1 MSDVVSASY
10 AHCQQIARQSGS
22 SFFLSFFLLP
32 AEKRRAM
39 TALYAFLRTA
49 DDLGDNL
56 RPVAERQQELDDF
69 RKTLTVTLSGN
80 PSGLIFPALLDTV
93 QKYEIPHEY
102 LFSALD
108 GVEMDLGKNRY
119 ETFAELSE
127 YCYRVASVVGLSC
140 VRIWGISNEAALQ
153 PATKCGLSFQLVN
166 ILRDLSE
173 DAALDR
179 CYLPQQELRE
189 FGYSFEQL
197 RAGTVNSAWD
207 SLMRFQT
214 DRAERLFQEARELES
229 FLTRDGRRVFGAMFE
244 TYHALLK
251 EIARRPAGVLSQRI
265 RVPRWKKWGL
275 AAKWLA
281 LRPRLIEANRILLS
295 PKGSK
300 TTESAT

>member
-10 AHCQQIARQSGS
+10 SHCQQIARRSGS

-56 RPVAERQQELDDF
+56 RPVTERQQELVDF
-69 RKTLTVTLSGN
+69 RECLSVTLSGN
-80 PSGLIFPALLDTV
+80 PTGPIFPALFDTV
-93 QKYEIPHEY
+93 RKYEIPHEY
-102 LFSALD
+102 LHATLD
-108 GVEMDLGKNRY
+108 GVEMDLSKNRY
-119 ETFAELSE
+119 ETFADLSE
-127 YCYRVASVVGLSC
+127 YCYQVASVVGLSC
-140 VRIWGISNEAALQ
+140 VRIWGVSDKAALQ
-153 PATKCGLSFQLVN
+153 PAAKCGLAFQMVN

-197 RAGTVNSAWD
+197 RAGVVNSAWD
-207 SLMRFQT
+207 SLMQFQI
-214 DRAERLFQEARELES
+214 DRVERLFQESRELEP
-229 FLTRDGRRVFGAMFE
+229 FLARDGRRVFGAMFE

-251 EIARRPAGVLSQRI
+251 EIARRPADVLTRRI

-295 PKGSK
+295 PNGSK
-300 TTESAT
+300 TAESAT